1 MTKRIVPFFILA
13 QLYFL
18 GYFTGEKGGALFKS
32 LDWTLRGGTYSR
44 AFELI

>member
-1 MTKRIVPFFILA
+1 MAKRIVPFFILA

-18 GYFTGEKGGALFKS
+18 GYSTGEKGGTLFKS
-32 LDWTLRGGTYSR
+32 LDWTLRGTYSR